1 MIIHDFTAKEIKGE
15 ETKII
20 AHGIFVA
27 VQYFS
32 VFVLFFKKIAGYSV
46 KQSVLYTYT
55 SQAEKIV
62 ISGAE

>member
-27 VQYFS
+27 V
-32 VFVLFFKKIAGYSV
+32 
-46 KQSVLYTYT
+46 
-55 SQAEKIV
+55 
-62 ISGAE
+62 